1 MSFVELRG
9 LEPYKRTALFTEST
23 VPAGLLQNHS
33 TKEGVWG
40 LIRVLS
46 GQLIYRIT
54 DPRREAREEILTPTG
69 EPGLVV
75 PTLLHCVEPQGNV
88 EFFVEFWR
96 APTPAARDFEMSLSD
111 A

>member
-9 LEPYKRTALFTEST
+9 LEPYKRTATFDQHT
-23 VPAGLLQNHS
+23 VPAALLNNHS
-33 TKEGVWG
+33 TKPGVWG

-46 GQLIYRIT
+46 GQLRYRIT
-54 DPRREAREEILTPTG
+54 DPRREATEQVLSAAG

-75 PTLLHCVEPQGNV
+75 PTLLHFVEPIGNV

-96 APTPAARDFEMSLSD
+96 APAPVAPAFDKSLTD

>member
-9 LEPYKRTALFTEST
+9 LEPYKQTAIFTENT
-23 VPAGLLQNHS
+23 VPAGLLSDHS
-33 TKEGVWG
+33 TKPGVWG

-54 DPRREAREEILTPTG
+54 DPRREASEEILTSTG

-75 PTLLHCVEPQGNV
+75 PTLLHCVEPKGNV

-96 APTPAARDFEMSLSD
+96 APAPAARDLETSLSD